1 MKKATLLL
9 LLAIAFAGCK
19 KDEPSGNEDNPG
31 TNTEQPGN
39 EDNPGNPGTD
49 TEQPGNEDNPG
60 TDTEQPG
67 NEDDPGTD
75 TEQPGT
81 YETVNIGGIEWMLHN
96 ISNPRQA
103 DGGATFTTKL
113 PSQCSGTREESHGT
127 FYQWGINVAWNST
140 GASASGATPSG
151 SWTNS
156 YFPDWNT
163 NPCPDGYRLPTD
175 TEFENLI
182 NSSTVSYGGGWS
194 STDYGYIE
202 FTSDSKSVEFP
213 AVGLRN
219 YNDGALTSAGTN
231 GYYWSDTQPDNAFAY
246 SLIFASNSVD
256 VAYYRKTYGFSV
268 RCVRQ

>member
-49 TEQPGNEDNPG
+49 TEQPGNED
-60 TDTEQPG
+60 
-67 NEDDPGTD
+67 DPDTD

-103 DGGATFTTKL
+103 DGGATFATKL
-113 PSQCSGTREESHGT
+113 PSQCSDTREESHGT
-127 FYQWGINVAWNST
+127 FYQWGVNVAWNST

-151 SWTNS
+151 LWANS
-156 YFPDWNT
+156 YSPDWNT

-182 NSSTVSYGGGWS
+182 NSSTVSRGGGWS

-231 GYYWSDTQPDNAFAY
+231 GYYWSATQYDDAFAY
-246 SLIFASNSVD
+246 FLSFASNSVN